1 MIVACTGYKNT
12 FPFAEETHPD
22 INEYGQ
28 NPRLLYKQIFHP
40 NYGSEVAYFGF
51 ARPAFGSIPPTS
63 EMQSRFY
70 SMVVNGDLDLPCKAK
85 MEKVALEDKVRF
97 FFFLLSLVLLG
108 SDRSIKHES
117 CPCVGWQQLQ
127 NPSSLAYIYIDLHLC
142 FFSGFYRKNGGCSAS
157 LCPHDFGVWSTR
169 HPPSVAFIPLLP
181 SR

>member
-1 MIVACTGYKNT
+1 VFGDGSTFECDVIVACTGYKNT

-85 MEKVALEDKVRF
+85 MEKVALEDKAQYDWRF
-97 FFFLLSLVLLG
+97 GYDAKRVKGLVDFQIYTDDLAKEMGVLPPLMKIFFQKPKLWM
-108 SDRSIKHES
+108 SIMFG
-117 CPCVGWQQLQ
+117 PV
-127 NPSSLAYIYIDLHLC
+127 
-142 FFSGFYRKNGGCSAS
+142 SAS
-157 LCPHDFGVWSTR
+157 
-169 HPPSVAFIPLLP
+169 
-181 SR
+181 

>member
-1 MIVACTGYKNT
+1 MRHKRRGYKTTYITKTPINQPRSHVVVVAQNKAVFGDGSTFECDVIVACTGYKNT

-70 SMVVNGDLDLPCKAK
+70 SMVVNGDLDLPCKTK

-97 FFFLLSLVLLG
+97 
-108 SDRSIKHES
+108 
-117 CPCVGWQQLQ
+117 
-127 NPSSLAYIYIDLHLC
+127 
-142 FFSGFYRKNGGCSAS
+142 
-157 LCPHDFGVWSTR
+157 
-169 HPPSVAFIPLLP
+169 
-181 SR
+181 

>member
-1 MIVACTGYKNT
+1 MFGDGSTFECDVIVACTGYKNT

-70 SMVVNGDLDLPCKAK
+70 SMVVNGDLNLPCKTK
-85 MEKVALEDKVRF
+85 MEKVALEDKVRV
-97 FFFLLSLVLLG
+97 FFLVSCGGLPSVCLSTLSLWWLAPAKELQLISVLKYQEISSVKLTLT
-108 SDRSIKHES
+108 RS
-117 CPCVGWQQLQ
+117 V
-127 NPSSLAYIYIDLHLC
+127 
-142 FFSGFYRKNGGCSAS
+142 R
-157 LCPHDFGVWSTR
+157 
-169 HPPSVAFIPLLP
+169 
-181 SR
+181 